1 MTKQNE
7 NPAELT
13 LQWNLSNVK
22 THSSDFLYKYYPW
35 IVITLCSFFLFYKYV
50 LQVSPS
56 VMTAPLMA
64 EFHISGVALGNL
76 AATYF
81 YAYLVTQLF
90 VGPLLDRYSP
100 RLLTAIAILICA
112 FGTLAFANTHSLLS
126 AQLARALIGAGT
138 AFATVSYMKMSA
150 IWFRPHQVAFVDGLL
165 ATAAMVGALCG
176 QVPLTLMVTHSGW
189 RESLTYFGMFGVV
202 FAFIFLFLARD
213 KNPHQIRITPNE
225 TSRINFA
232 AISALCKDKKN
243 WLLTFYSGLA
253 FTPIA
258 VLGGLWG
265 NPFFEVAHHLTST
278 EAASYTSLIFLG
290 LAFGGPLCGYIAG
303 KTGKSLEVMIAGT
316 LIGFVALAI
325 AIYIVTIP
333 LWLFGLLLFIFGLTT
348 GVFMLS
354 FPLGKALNPI
364 PLAATVVS
372 LINTGDA
379 LFGSFTE
386 PLIGKF
392 LDVLWD
398 GTIVNNAHY
407 FSLHNYHLAL
417 SILPIYL
424 FLALGCLCILRSL
437 SMTK

>member
-1 MTKQNE
+1 MAKHSE
-7 NPAELT
+7 NPTELA
-13 LQWNLSNVK
+13 LNWNDSNVK
-22 THSSDFLYKYYPW
+22 MHSNDWLFKYYPW
-35 IVITLCSFFLFYKYV
+35 IIITLCSFFLFYKYV

-56 VMTAPLMA
+56 VMTSSLMA

-90 VGPLLDRYSP
+90 VGPLLDRFSP
-100 RLLTAIAILICA
+100 RVLTAMAILICA
-112 FGTLAFANTHSLLS
+112 FGALAFANTHSLLS
-126 AQLARALIGAGT
+126 AQLSRALIGAGT

-150 IWFRPHQVAFVDGLL
+150 IWFRPNQVAFVDGLL

-176 QVPLTLMVTHSGW
+176 QVPLTLMVTQAGW
-189 RESLTYFGMFGVV
+189 RESLTYCGMFGVL
-202 FAFIFLFLARD
+202 FAFVFLLFAKD
-213 KNPHQIRITPNE
+213 KNPHQIAVARTE
-225 TSRINFA
+225 TSKVNFS
-232 AISALCKDKKN
+232 AIYALFKDKKN

-265 NPFFEVAHHLTST
+265 NPFFEVAHQLTST
-278 EAASYTSLIFLG
+278 QAASYTSLIFLG
-290 LAFGGPLCGYIAG
+290 LAFGGPLCGYLAG
-303 KTGKSLEVMIAGT
+303 KTGKSIEVMIGGT
-316 LIGFVALAI
+316 LIGFMALTI
-325 AIYIVTIP
+325 AIYILTIP
-333 LWLFGLLLFIFGLTT
+333 LWLFGLLLFVFGLTT

-364 PLAATVVS
+364 PLAATVVA

-398 GTIVNNAHY
+398 GTMVNHAQY
-407 FSLHNYHLAL
+407 FSVHNYHLAL

-424 FLALGCLCILRSL
+424 FLALICLCILKK
-437 SMTK
+437 M

>member
-1 MTKQNE
+1 MTTQQQDTT
-7 NPAELT
+7 LT
-13 LQWNLSNVK
+13 WND
-22 THSSDFLYKYYPW
+22 THLKDDSRTLFFKCYPW
-35 IVITLCSFFLFYKYV
+35 IIISLCSFFLFYKYV

-56 VMTAPLMA
+56 VMTKELMA
-64 EFHISGVALGNL
+64 EFQMNGAALGNL

-100 RLLTAIAILICA
+100 RYLTAIAIFICA
-112 FGTLAFANTHSLLS
+112 LGTLAFANTDSLIS

-150 IWFRPHQVAFVDGLL
+150 IWFRPNQVAFVDGLL
-165 ATAAMVGALCG
+165 ATAAMMGALCG
-176 QVPLTLMVTHSGW
+176 QLPLTLLVSHSGW
-189 RESLTYFGMFGVV
+189 RESLTYCGMFGVA
-202 FAFIFLFLARD
+202 FAFVFLLCARD
-213 KNPHQIRITPNE
+213 KNPHQVIPRNATQNATFKFSSIL
-225 TSRINFA
+225 SLF
-232 AISALCKDKKN
+232 KDKKN

-265 NPFFEVAHHLTST
+265 NPFFEVAHDLSPK
-278 EAASYTSLIFLG
+278 EAAFYTSFIFLG
-290 LAFGGPLCGYIAG
+290 LAFGGPLFGYIAG
-303 KTGKSLEVMIAGT
+303 KTGKSLNVMIWGT
-316 LIGFVALAI
+316 IIGGISLTVAMYVI
-325 AIYIVTIP
+325 SIP
-333 LWLFGLLLFIFGLTT
+333 LWFFGLLLFIFGLGT

-364 PLAATVVS
+364 PLAATVVA

-386 PLIGKF
+386 PLVGKL
-392 LDVLWD
+392 LDNLWD
-398 GTIVNNAHY
+398 GTVVNNANY
-407 FSLHNYHLAL
+407 FSLQNYHLAL

-424 FLALGCLCILRSL
+424 FLALICLCVLKKIS
-437 SMTK
+437 KEY

>member
-1 MTKQNE
+1 MTKE
-7 NPAELT
+7 
-13 LQWNLSNVK
+13 
-22 THSSDFLYKYYPW
+22 
-35 IVITLCSFFLFYKYV
+35 
-50 LQVSPS
+50 
-56 VMTAPLMA
+56 LMA
-64 EFHISGVALGNL
+64 DFQMSGTALGNL

-100 RLLTAIAILICA
+100 RYLTTIAILICA
-112 FGTLAFANTHSLLS
+112 AGALLFAHTQSLVT

-150 IWFRPHQVAFVDGLL
+150 IWFRPNQVAFVDGFL
-165 ATAAMVGALCG
+165 ATAAMIGALCG
-176 QVPLTLMVTHSGW
+176 QLPLTLLVTHSGW
-189 RESLTYFGMFGVV
+189 RESLTYCGMFGVI
-202 FAFIFLFLARD
+202 FAFIFLILAKD
-213 KNPHQIRITPNE
+213 KNPQQIIPK
-225 TSRINFA
+225 TSIPHSTFNFSS
-232 AISALCKDKKN
+232 ILGLFKDKKN

-265 NPFFEVAHHLTST
+265 NPFFEVAHHLNAK
-278 EAASYTSLIFLG
+278 EAAFYTSFIFLG
-290 LAFGGPLCGYIAG
+290 LAFGGPLFGYIAG
-303 KTGKSLEVMIAGT
+303 RTGKSLNVMIWGT
-316 LIGFVALAI
+316 LIGGVALTTAM
-325 AIYIVTIP
+325 YVVSIP
-333 LWLFGLLLFIFGLTT
+333 LWLFGLLLFIFGLGT

-386 PLIGKF
+386 PLIGKL
-392 LDVLWD
+392 LDTLWD
-398 GTIVNNAHY
+398 GTMVNNAQY
-407 FSLHNYHLAL
+407 FSLHNYHIAL

-424 FLALGCLCILRSL
+424 FLALLCLCVLKKICR
-437 SMTK
+437 